1 MGIELKAAPRTVL
14 GKKVKQLRREGFIPG
29 VVYGAAL
36 EEPISVQV
44 DARELRKVLQ
54 QAGVSHLID
63 LRIEGRSRPVNVLV
77 RDVQRDPV
85 RQTLLHVDFLAV
97 RMDEPVRIEVP
108 IHLTGEPAP
117 VAQNIALVS
126 QVLEEIEVEA
136 LPAHLPSEIEVDVTD
151 LLKEVGDVLTVADLP
166 VPEGVEIITEGDIAV
181 AVLEPLRAEE
191 AVEAE
196 STEAPAAAGDVEVIG
211 EREEEE
217 E

>member
-54 QAGVSHLID
+54 EAGVSHLID

-85 RQTLLHVDFLAV
+85 RHTLLHVDFLAV
-97 RMDEPVRIEVP
+97 RMDEAVRIEVP

>member
-54 QAGVSHLID
+54 EAGVSHLID

-97 RMDEPVRIEVP
+97 RMDETVRIEVP

>member
-14 GKKVKQLRREGFIPG
+14 GKKVKQLRRQGFIPG

-44 DARELRKVLQ
+44 DARELRKALQ
-54 QAGVSHLID
+54 EAGVSHLID
-63 LRIEGRSRPVNVLV
+63 LRIEGRSRPVSVLV

-85 RQTLLHVDFLAV
+85 RHTLIHVDFLAV
-97 RMDEPVRIEVP
+97 RMDEAVRIEVP
-108 IHLTGEPAP
+108 VHLTGEPAS
-117 VAQNIALVS
+117 VAQNIAIVS
-126 QVLEEIEVEA
+126 QVLEEVEVEA
-136 LPAHLPSEIEVDVTD
+136 LPANLPSSIEVDVTD